1 MNQEPD
7 NTQDSPA
14 GRERSDA
21 WRGQDTG
28 FRGRENG
35 QERPSDDFDD
45 DADLPALNRKRG
57 SNKLVTAAGYAF
69 MALLAIAAIVA
80 VNRTPSAPVKKTDES
95 KVANRLP
102 ALIVPAPPEP
112 AVPRD
117 PGRSRP

>member
-7 NTQDSPA
+7 NTQDAPA
-14 GRERSDA
+14 GREHSEA

-57 SNKLVTAAGYAF
+57 GNKLVTAAGYAF
-69 MALLAIAAIVA
+69 MGLLAIAAIVA

-102 ALIVPAPPEP
+102 ALIVPAHD
-112 AVPRD
+112 AI
-117 PGRSRP
+117 GRVVTAC